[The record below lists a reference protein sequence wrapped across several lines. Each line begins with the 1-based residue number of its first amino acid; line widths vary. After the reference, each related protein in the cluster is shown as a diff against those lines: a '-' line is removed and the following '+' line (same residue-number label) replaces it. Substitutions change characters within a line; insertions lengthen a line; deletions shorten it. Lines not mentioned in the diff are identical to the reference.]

1 MRLSHI
7 THLLYTPCRALS
19 IGFAKFG
26 AIFNYFC
33 AIFYEKG
40 TAKDG
45 QLCVILIFYGGR
57 KQNVYPNRT
66 ENRAAECLH
75 KRKAEPYKRLRRSFT
90 VFLSAQAP
98 EVAVNLPE

>member
-1 MRLSHI
+1 MKRDVVLSIQGRQRLSLIH
-7 THLLYTPCRALS
+7 
-19 IGFAKFG
+19 
-26 AIFNYFC
+26 
-33 AIFYEKG
+33 IFYEKG

>member
-1 MRLSHI
+1 MI
-7 THLLYTPCRALS
+7 TPLLYTPCRALS
-19 IGFAKFG
+19 IRFGKFG

-75 KRKAEPYKRLRRSFT
+75 KEKRSRINGSVDHLPYF
-90 VFLSAQAP
+90 FLHKLQK
-98 EVAVNLPE
+98 LL

>member
-1 MRLSHI
+1 MI
-7 THLLYTPCRALS
+7 TPLLYTPYRALS
-19 IGFAKFG
+19 IRFGKFG

-75 KRKAEPYKRLRRSFT
+75 KRKAEPYKRLR
-90 VFLSAQAP
+90 
-98 EVAVNLPE
+98 